1 MQPTCNSKV
10 SAMATA
16 SLPVSQRATSP
27 RGQAARLE
35 PAAYALLR
43 FAFGAILFTHG
54 LPKALGTSHGSMA
67 DPMAGSIRLIDQVM
81 GLPFAPQLAF
91 LVMLLETVGAAALAV
106 GFCTRWVAL
115 AFTLEMVGICVA
127 LGPTWPWIDRGIE
140 YPVLMAV
147 LAAYVV
153 VRGGGALSVDGRL
166 LNPSHGQTR
175 HR

>member
-1 MQPTCNSKV
+1 MRPGSNLEIPT
-10 SAMATA
+10 M
-16 SLPVSQRATSP
+16 ATSP
-27 RGQAARLE
+27 LSTFQRKTPSRDVFARLE
-35 PAAYALLR
+35 PTAYALLR

-81 GLPFAPQLAF
+81 GLPFAPQLAL
-91 LVMLLETVGAAALAV
+91 LVMLLETIGAAALAI

-115 AFTLEMVGICVA
+115 AFTAEMIGICIA

-147 LAAYVV
+147 LAGYVV
-153 VRGGGALSVDGRL
+153 LRGGGAYAVDGRMPWAASGSS
-166 LNPSHGQTR
+166 PS
-175 HR
+175 

>member
-1 MQPTCNSKV
+1 
-10 SAMATA
+10 MA
-16 SLPVSQRATSP
+16 PVSSQVSRRASP
-27 RGQAARLE
+27 LRAAAARLE

-43 FAFGAILFTHG
+43 VAFGAILFTHG

-81 GLPFAPQLAF
+81 GLPFAPQLAV
-91 LVMLLETVGAAALAV
+91 LVMLLETVGAVALAA

-115 AFTLEMVGICVA
+115 AFTLEMIGICVA

-140 YPVLMAV
+140 YPVLMAA

-153 VRGGGALSVDGRL
+153 VRGGGAYAVDGRVPWAASASAAS
-166 LNPSHGQTR
+166 PS
-175 HR
+175 

>member
-1 MQPTCNSKV
+1 MS
-10 SAMATA
+10 
-16 SLPVSQRATSP
+16 RATP
-27 RGQAARLE
+27 ATPATLVPARPATRRRDAASRLE

-81 GLPFAPQLAF
+81 GLPFAPQLAV
-91 LVMLLETVGAAALAV
+91 LVMLLETVGAAALAI

-115 AFTLEMVGICVA
+115 AFTLEMIGICVA

-140 YPVLMAV
+140 YPVLMAA
-147 LAAYVV
+147 LAAYMV
-153 VRGGGALSVDGRL
+153 VRGGGAYAVDRRL
-166 LNPSHGQTR
+166 PWSAARAWQDG
-175 HR
+175 

>member
-1 MQPTCNSKV
+1 MRSTNNSSV
-10 SAMATA
+10 PAMVTEPLQHARRSTP
-16 SLPVSQRATSP
+16 L
-27 RGQAARLE
+27 RGAAARLE

-43 FAFGAILFTHG
+43 FAFGAVLFTHG
-54 LPKALGTSHGSMA
+54 WPKALGTSHGSMA
-67 DPMAGSIRLIDQVM
+67 DPLAGSIRLIEQGM

-106 GFCTRWVAL
+106 GLCTRWVAL
-115 AFTLEMVGICVA
+115 AFTVEMIGICVA

-153 VRGGGALSVDGRL
+153 VRGGGAYAVEGHMPAAVRAWQDA
-166 LNPSHGQTR
+166 
-175 HR
+175 